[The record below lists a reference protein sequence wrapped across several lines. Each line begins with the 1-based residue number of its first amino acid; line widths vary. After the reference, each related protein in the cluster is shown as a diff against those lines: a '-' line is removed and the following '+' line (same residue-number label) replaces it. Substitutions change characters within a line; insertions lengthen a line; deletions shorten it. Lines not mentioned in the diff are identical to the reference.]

1 MILLLQLKPCQNNVL
16 CQTNG
21 VNNIPRKDSNLK
33 ISPRVCSHHI
43 EEDEVLKGRWL
54 EGNDGKQ
61 IFYTWNNWILKDGA
75 IPRIFPGI

>member
-1 MILLLQLKPCQNNVL
+1 
-16 CQTNG
+16 
-21 VNNIPRKDSNLK
+21 
-33 ISPRVCSHHI
+33 VCSHHI